1 MTTPQPQPQQETI
14 QGGVIL
20 GQPQPHPQPQPLQA
34 GAGQPPTPPSHIRLA
49 PDTPDQPGPD
59 PEEEAREI
67 QALAEGITLA
77 DRVECLGKHYRIAD
91 KVGLMPLL
99 KFAKT
104 AKSGVDSDD
113 LDGLVAIYDMLKDC
127 IAPDEWDRFVEEM
140 TEAKAETDELMQ
152 VVGRTLEILSARP
165 TRPSTGSSPGGSTT
179 GPGST
184 PTSSSVAALPEG
196 PRVPDWARETV
207 PVGAAGARRA

>member
-1 MTTPQPQPQQETI
+1 MTTPQPQQPESV
-14 QGGVIL
+14 QGGVLL
-20 GQPQPHPQPQPLQA
+20 GQPQPAPQQA
-34 GAGQPPTPPSHIRLA
+34 APTHIRLA
-49 PDTPDQPGPD
+49 PDTPGPAPAD
-59 PEEEAREI
+59 PEAEAREI
-67 QALAEGITLA
+67 QALAAGVTLA
-77 DRVECLGKHYRIAD
+77 DRVECMGKHYRIAD

-104 AKSGVDSDD
+104 AKSGVEADD

-127 IAPDEWDRFVEEM
+127 IHSGDWERFVEEM
-140 TEAKAETDELMQ
+140 TEAKAEADELME

-165 TRPSTGSSPGGSTT
+165 TRPSTGSSPGDSTT

-184 PTSSSVAALPEG
+184 PTSSSAAGLPAG

-207 PVGAAGARRA
+207 PVDAVGAQRA